1 MTCTPN
7 AGVFTFFA
15 LGGVLHARVRDS
27 FGARPADALAAGGD
41 LPNLVL
47 GTMPYV
53 EGAARRLGV
62 NMLLLSN

>member
-1 MTCTPN
+1 MH
-7 AGVFTFFA
+7 V
-15 LGGVLHARVRDS
+15 LGIVSEQDQ
-27 FGARPADALAAGGD
+27 ARPADALAAGGD